1 MTVLEHEEAFHV
13 IVITKEDNPL
23 TNPPPLTVTGSSN
36 HANTSGKKGNPTNTS
51 KLLVKRIIQP
61 TLLATKIISNQHLL

>member
-23 TNPPPLTVTGSSN
+23 TNPPPLTVTGSST
-36 HANTSGKKGNPTNTS
+36 HANTSAKKGNPTNTS
-51 KLLVKRIIQP
+51 NKKRNPTLLVKRVIQQ
-61 TLLATKIISNQHLL
+61 TLLVIL